1 MHSSLPG
8 SLRLTAFAADPS
20 VPFDSIAVPAEVVL
34 VGAVVAPSGTVTDSF
49 GNALERPSEI
59 LLAASDAAAATR
71 WLADHREQS
80 GFVEAYV
87 VCPEPPTV
95 DRAAWL
101 EAGVTGWG
109 APDESRSLQAWIIGA
124 SRRRDERTT
133 ATRRAE
139 LLDRVLRKLPDRI
152 HLITSEG
159 QFVGDWPPPGSDPL
173 PVGRGMTEV
182 MPSDLI
188 EASLALGTRAWETG
202 SEQQELMR
210 YSQGTTTRH
219 LDVRAVPLDDRVLLV
234 SSRDVTAQHADRQKL
249 EHHRRLLGLL
259 QEMTES
265 GHWEWSEAERRLW
278 LSPRAA
284 AIFGLGDGAWEG
296 AFAELVESRVA
307 PADIMRVRRG
317 VEALR
322 STDRI
327 RVDQVRIVPRPGEE
341 RVIWSLARS
350 EFDADGMIVR
360 AYGAV
365 HDVTTTA
372 RIREELAARERELAE
387 IAKVSVLGLLG
398 SQIAHELNQPLYSI
412 SNYAEAARLRLL
424 EREDAE
430 TPSEIIDWLERI
442 GEQARVTGESIRRMT
457 RLLQRKGSSPV
468 VHDLRD
474 AIAETMPM
482 FAERFEELGIAVER
496 RIPNE
501 PCLVRSD
508 RLMMRQVIAI
518 LVTNAIE
525 AIAARTDRPPSLC
538 LSLVGEGRNWVLGVR
553 DNGVGLPH
561 DRFMGLCRP
570 FVTDKPDAMGVGLSI
585 AKAILESVHGR
596 IWAEPCGGEGADVRC
611 AVPKHQGNDS

>member
-1 MHSSLPG
+1 MHAPLPG
-8 SLRLTAFAADPS
+8 PLPLTAFVADTS
-20 VPFDSIAVPAEVVL
+20 VALDAIAVPAEAML
-34 VGAVVAPSGTVTDSF
+34 VRAEIAPSGTVTDPA
-49 GNALERPSEI
+49 GNVLDRPTEI
-59 LLAASDAAAATR
+59 LLAGADVATVTR
-71 WLADHREQS
+71 WLADHCEQV
-80 GFVEAYV
+80 GFAEAYV
-87 VCPEPPTV
+87 VCPETPTA
-95 DRAAWL
+95 DRAAWF

-109 APDESRSLQAWIIGA
+109 TSDDGRSLQAWIIGA
-124 SRRRDERTT
+124 SRRRQERTT
-133 ATRRAE
+133 AARRAE

-152 HLITSEG
+152 HLITSDG
-159 QFVGDWPPPGSDPL
+159 QFVGDWPPDDSDP
-173 PVGRGMTEV
+173 PNVGRSMTEV
-182 MPSDLI
+182 MPAELI

-202 SEQQELMR
+202 SSQQALMR
-210 YSQGTTTRH
+210 YGDGGGARH
-219 LDVRAVPLDDRVLLV
+219 LDVRAVPLDHRLLLV

-296 AFAELVESRVA
+296 SFAELVESRVA
-307 PADIMRVRRG
+307 PADILRVRRG

-327 RVDQVRIVPRPGEE
+327 RVDQVRIVPRAGEE

-424 EREDAE
+424 EREDE
-430 TPSEIIDWLERI
+430 ESPSEIIDWLERI
-442 GEQARVTGESIRRMT
+442 GDQARVTGESIRRMT

-482 FAERFEELGIAVER
+482 FAERIEELGIAVER
-496 RIPNE
+496 RLPTE
-501 PCLVRSD
+501 PSLVRSD

-538 LSLVGEGRNWVLGVR
+538 LSLFGEGRNWVLGVR
-553 DNGVGLPH
+553 DNGVGLAH

-611 AVPKHQGNDS
+611 AVPKHQGNDG